1 MIRLSLAIILTLAA
15 LGAFGLDV
23 AARLGPPTQ
32 VRGCEVLSAGAHSLG
47 VSWMPRISL
56 NYVVSQPCRHCNKW
70 RHEWHRGQVS
80 SYCPGRDEMACIV
93 HQMIWTFEVGSVFCL
108 KHNLGGRHASYVLSV
123 AHWTFASLVLT
134 YPLVYLISAIR
145 RRIPPGHCKKCTYN
159 LTGNTSGVCPECGTP
174 ATPQVYKESS
184 VNQDAYTGNE

>member
-1 MIRLSLAIILTLAA
+1 MIRLALAIILTFAA
-15 LGAFGLDV
+15 FAAIGLDV
-23 AARLGPPTQ
+23 AARFGPPTQ
-32 VRGCEVLSAGAHSLG
+32 VRGCEVLSAGAHFLG

-56 NYVVSQPCRHCNKW
+56 NYVVSQPCWHCNKW

-93 HQMIWTFEVGSVFCL
+93 HQKIWTFEVGSVFCL
-108 KHNLGGRHASYVLSV
+108 KHNLRGRHASYVLSV

-145 RRIPPGHCKKCTYN
+145 RRFRPGHCRHCNYD
-159 LTGNTSGVCPECGTP
+159 LTGNVSGICPECGNP
-174 ATPQVYKESS
+174 APPAASKIT
-184 VNQDAYTGNE
+184 